1 MFLVHVPASV
11 RFFSSSSEDRRRRLS
26 PRRRSDPGSVLSS
39 LLSVPSP
46 AVFGLRFGHVR
57 TQRGSETMR
66 VFHACLDLRRSCTLV
81 GSGLSPDVVT
91 FSSPGGTKIVSRVLL
106 FIWLMFT
113 WKPSL
118 VWYCRGFGC

>member
-113 WKPSL
+113 
-118 VWYCRGFGC
+118 